1 MRQHASCPA
10 RHKWLKAPLLP
21 VMNGGACDA
30 TGWIV
35 GMRYDWKRISL
46 RKAQE
51 FVRRHHRHHPPP
63 RVHSFSLGLF
73 LDNVLIAVLIA
84 APPIARARRWTDDR
98 GLLPL
103 HAGAP
108 ERRLTTTGPFRTY
121 RPRFQLL
128 QPDDLHPRGRGGCQ
142 LASVWLASRRGHERA
157 PLGKHEPTAQAGTVA
172 RRPQTALGAG
182 PPRACAKP
190 SSPGACSATIILA
203 GGEDHREGVARP
215 EV

>member
-10 RHKWLKAPLLP
+10 RHKWLKVPLLP

-84 APPIARARRWTDDR
+84 APPIARALDDGRTIEVSCLCTLGHRNAASQLLGHFGRIARDFNYYSLTTYTLATEEGASLRASGWHPVAVTNGRPWGSTSRPRKPARWPEGRKRRWVR
-98 GLLPL
+98 
-103 HAGAP
+103 
-108 ERRLTTTGPFRTY
+108 
-121 RPRFQLL
+121 
-128 QPDDLHPRGRGGCQ
+128 DLR
-142 LASVWLASRRGHERA
+142 ERA
-157 PLGKHEPTAQAGTVA
+157 PNQVALAHVQRQSSWPVGDNHLGRWG
-172 RRPQTALGAG
+172 G
-182 PPRACAKP
+182 P
-190 SSPGACSATIILA
+190 
-203 GGEDHREGVARP
+203 
-215 EV
+215 

>member
-1 MRQHASCPA
+1 MVESPAPA
-10 RHKWLKAPLLP
+10 RHEW
-21 VMNGGACDA
+21 
-30 TGWIV
+30 W
-35 GMRYDWKRISL
+35 GMRRDWLDSGHAIRLEKDQPA
-46 RKAQE
+46 KAQE

-128 QPDDLHPRGRGGCQ
+128 QPDDHTLATEEGASLRASGWHPVAVTNGRPWG
-142 LASVWLASRRGHERA
+142 STSRPRKPARWPEGRKRRWVRDLRERA
-157 PLGKHEPTAQAGTVA
+157 PNQVALAHVQRQSSWPVGDNHLGRWG
-172 RRPQTALGAG
+172 G
-182 PPRACAKP
+182 P
-190 SSPGACSATIILA
+190 
-203 GGEDHREGVARP
+203 
-215 EV
+215 

>member
-1 MRQHASCPA
+1 MVESPAPA
-10 RHKWLKAPLLP
+10 RHEW
-21 VMNGGACDA
+21 
-30 TGWIV
+30 W
-35 GMRYDWKRISL
+35 GMRRDWLDSGHAIRLEKDQPA
-46 RKAQE
+46 KAQE

-128 QPDDLHPRGRGGCQ
+128 QPDDHTLATEEGASLRASGWHPVAVTNGRPWG
-142 LASVWLASRRGHERA
+142 STSRLRKPARWPECRKRRWVRDLRERA
-157 PLGKHEPTAQAGTVA
+157 PNQVALAHVQRQSSWPVGDNHLGRWG
-172 RRPQTALGAG
+172 G
-182 PPRACAKP
+182 P
-190 SSPGACSATIILA
+190 
-203 GGEDHREGVARP
+203 
-215 EV
+215 

>member
-128 QPDDLHPRGRGGCQ
+128 QPDDHTLATEEGASLRASGWHPVAVTNGRPWG
-142 LASVWLASRRGHERA
+142 STSRPRKPARWPEGRKRRWVRDLRERA
-157 PLGKHEPTAQAGTVA
+157 PNQVALAHVQRQSSWPVGDNHLGRWG
-172 RRPQTALGAG
+172 G
-182 PPRACAKP
+182 P
-190 SSPGACSATIILA
+190 
-203 GGEDHREGVARP
+203 
-215 EV
+215 